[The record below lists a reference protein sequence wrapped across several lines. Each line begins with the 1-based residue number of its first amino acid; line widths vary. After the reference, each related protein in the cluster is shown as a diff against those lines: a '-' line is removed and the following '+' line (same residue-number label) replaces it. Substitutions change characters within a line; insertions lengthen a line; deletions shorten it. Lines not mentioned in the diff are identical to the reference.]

1 MSKMTGSVKFY
12 NGQKGFGFIR
22 EEETGTEYFVH
33 ATNLI
38 DQINEND
45 RVSFDLADG
54 KKGKAAVN
62 VEVIE

>member
-1 MSKMTGSVKFY
+1 MSKMTGSLKFY